1 LGGLE
6 DEEVGLPAVG
16 TDEEEFM
23 YNIEEVMSLSFAFPP
38 SPFFLLAFYLW
49 LCIVEVLPWKII
61 IWTLIF
67 FLIVL

>member
-38 SPFFLLAFYLW
+38 SPFLSSCLLFMF
-49 LCIVEVLPWKII
+49 VHS
-61 IWTLIF
+61 
-67 FLIVL
+67 